1 MKIAFIAGQ
10 LGQGGAERQL
20 YYYIKTLKQNG
31 SEPYVL
37 CITRGQFWE
46 SKFRELGVSVIW
58 VGKSTNKLIRLF
70 AIVKEIS
77 KRPTD
82 VIHSQHFPMNLY
94 GFMAGLVLGISSIGS
109 LRSNVYDEIADAGY
123 LGKFSFRLPK
133 LLVCNSEN
141 GIKNAQILGKTE
153 GQLFYLPNVVDEN
166 HFTPSLASTYN
177 QKLKVVFVG
186 TIWPPKRVDRILR
199 VAKICLDTNI
209 NVDFYIYGEGEQLDQ
224 LKRISTNLGVQD
236 KNLHF
241 MGRISD
247 PLAAYQQS
255 DVFLLTSDREGT
267 PNVLLE
273 AMACGLPIVSTDIGD
288 VSAYIKSGHNGFIIE
303 SPNEEQKIVVSLEML
318 SNNRLLSKEMGSINR
333 KIIEEK
339 ASLKT
344 LGRLLTELYLPY
356 ESTK

>member
-46 SKFRELGVSVIW
+46 SKFRELGVPVIW

-94 GFMAGLVLGISSIGS
+94 AVMAGLVLGIRSIGS
-109 LRSNVYDEIADAGY
+109 LRSNVYGEIADAGY
-123 LGKFSFRLPK
+123 LGKPSFRLPK

-141 GIKNAQILGKTE
+141 GIKNAIILGKTKS
-153 GQLFYLPNVVDEN
+153 QLFYLPNVVDEN
-166 HFTPSLASTYN
+166 HFTPSSASNLN
-177 QKLKVVFVG
+177 QKFKVVFVG
-186 TIWPPKRVDRILR
+186 TIRPPKRVDRIVR
-199 VAKICLDTNI
+199 VAKLCLDQGLDI
-209 NVDFYIYGEGEQLDQ
+209 EFDLFGDGEQVDY
-224 LKRISTNLGVQD
+224 LKKMGFDLGVTNQ
-236 KNLHF
+236 NLHF
-241 MGRISD
+241 LGGISD
-247 PLAAYQQS
+247 ARIAFQQA

-267 PNVLLE
+267 PNAVLE
-273 AMACGLPIVSTDIGD
+273 AMACGLPIISTNVGD
-288 VSAYIKSGHNGFIIE
+288 VSSYITNGVNGFLVE
-303 SPNEEQKIVVSLEML
+303 SPNEEQKIADTLEKL
-318 SNNRLLSKEMGSINR
+318 SSNRLLSKEMGGINR

-344 LGRLLTELYLPY
+344 LSRLLSELYLPY